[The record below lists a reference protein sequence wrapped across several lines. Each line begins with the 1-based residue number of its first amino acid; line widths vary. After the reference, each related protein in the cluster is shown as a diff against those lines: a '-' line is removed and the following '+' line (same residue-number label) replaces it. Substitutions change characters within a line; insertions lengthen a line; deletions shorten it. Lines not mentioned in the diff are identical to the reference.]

1 MTLDWP
7 GVWSTVHAERA
18 RLIADLDGV
27 PQSGWDTP
35 SLCVGWT
42 VHDVLAHLLDTARTS
57 RIGFARRMITSGFDF
72 DGDNARGVVRNRRAD
87 PAATL
92 EDFRAASHLTLTP
105 LAPRATRLVEAFV
118 HGEDIRRPLGVVADY
133 PLDRLAA
140 ALRYQAGAP
149 LAMGGGREIV
159 SGLRLVAIDHPMSI
173 GDGDEVRGRT
183 IDLLMAT
190 AGRSVGSDAFRG
202 PGGAVLTSRT

>member
-7 GVWSTVHAERA
+7 GIWSTVHAERT

-27 PQSGWDTP
+27 PRSAWDTP

-72 DGDNARGVVRNRRAD
+72 DGDNARGVAWTRRAD
-87 PAATL
+87 PADTL
-92 EDFRAASHLTLTP
+92 DDFRAASHLALTP

-118 HGEDIRRPLGVVADY
+118 HGEDIRRPLGIVADY
-133 PLDRLAA
+133 PLGRVAA

-149 LAMGGGREIV
+149 LAMGGGKEIV
-159 SGLRLVAIDHPMSI
+159 AGLRLVSIDHPLSI
-173 GDGDEVRGRT
+173 GDGDEVWGTT
-183 IDLLMAT
+183 IDLLMAAASRPVAT
-190 AGRSVGSDAFRG
+190 DAFSG
-202 PGGAVLTSRT
+202 PGGAVLASRT